1 MTKTKRKITKP
12 NLLNKII
19 IRLKTD
25 CLFLD
30 IGDPSTQWLFPYDI
44 DNIDDPMYQVEKMA
58 IENVKEYL
66 KSLIDDIEMED
77 NNE

>member
-1 MTKTKRKITKP
+1 
-12 NLLNKII
+12 
-19 IRLKTD
+19 
-25 CLFLD
+25 
-30 IGDPSTQWLFPYDI
+30 
-44 DNIDDPMYQVEKMA
+44 MYQVEKMA

>member
-30 IGDPSTQWLFPYDI
+30 IGDPSTQWLCPYDI
-44 DNIDDPMYQVEKMA
+44 YNIDDPMYQVEKMA